1 MKKPGAIDA
10 LSDNLFRN
18 LQENHS
24 EASSFDKTIDKTP
37 NRRLARGSFSGQST
51 GTGTDRVLLA
61 EKQKISG
68 YLSVGS
74 PWEDN
79 PNSLFGIS
87 KRYL

>member
-10 LSDNLFRN
+10 LSDSLFHN
-18 LQENHS
+18 FQENHP
-24 EASSFDKTIDKTP
+24 EAASIPKTLIKQKIESLREDPFLGKALE
-37 NRRLARGSFSGQST
+37 RE
-51 GTGTDRVLLA
+51 TDRVLLA

>member
-24 EASSFDKTIDKTP
+24 EASSFDKTIDQTA
-37 NRRLARGSFSGQST
+37 NRRLEGGSFSGQSA
-51 GTGTDRVLLA
+51 GTGTDWVLLA